1 MGPTS
6 IWKVLSFK
14 CSSVPSPP
22 PASGGFL
29 HSVSISPIWK
39 EEKAKHTFRL
49 SSCEDSRW
57 KLSLSLI
64 VPRGGSKGRE
74 KRGSFSL
81 SLPAAFAGARQRE
94 TRSCLRQTP
103 QVHSLAAWALRSP
116 SSGCSGRR
124 DFLVMTFWLL
134 FDSNGVCDFNSC
146 LPEVASELVVTSKGS
161 SALT

>member
-14 CSSVPSPP
+14 CSSGPPRGEWIPSFCIHF
-22 PASGGFL
+22 SL
-29 HSVSISPIWK
+29 PIWK
-39 EEKAKHTFRL
+39 GEKAKHTFRP

-81 SLPAAFAGARQRE
+81 SLPAAFAGTRQRE
-94 TRSCLRQTP
+94 MRSCLRQTS
-103 QVHSLAAWALRSP
+103 QVHSLAAWAARSP
-116 SSGCSGRR
+116 CSGCSGTR
-124 DFLVMTFWLL
+124 DFLVMTFWSLIG
-134 FDSNGVCDFNSC
+134 SYGVCDFNS
-146 LPEVASELVVTSKGS
+146 
-161 SALT
+161 